1 MPDADAWN
9 ASYELGT
16 TPWDLGRAHPELET
30 RLALDPSLGLGVV
43 GSALVPGAGTGHD
56 AAALAQAGWHV
67 TAVDIA
73 PAVESALLRRLHAD
87 RGSVVIGDSLDLAVD
102 DPFDLV
108 FDHTFFC
115 ALDPVDR
122 ERFGAMVD
130 RATGRSGAL
139 ISIVF
144 PIGRSASEGGPPWG
158 VGVHDV
164 ASALG
169 DTFVLAE
176 EGGRM
181 RVPGRRWPHEWTR
194 WMRRLDG

>member
-9 ASYELGT
+9 ARYELGT

-30 RLALDPSLGLGVV
+30 RLALDPSLGLGFV
-43 GSALVPGAGTGHD
+43 GTALVPGAGTGHD

-67 TAVDIA
+67 TAIDIA

-87 RGSVVIGDSLDLAVD
+87 HSSVVIGDSLGLDVD

-115 ALDPVDR
+115 ALDPGDR
-122 ERFGAMVD
+122 GRFGAMVD
-130 RATGRSGAL
+130 RVLGRSGAL

-144 PIGRSASEGGPPWG
+144 PIGRPASEGGPP
-158 VGVHDV
+158 VQ
-164 ASALG
+164 
-169 DTFVLAE
+169 
-176 EGGRM
+176 
-181 RVPGRRWPHEWTR
+181 GRRPSWRRNSLILSAASR
-194 WMRRLDG
+194 WASRLG

>member
-9 ASYELGT
+9 VRYELGT
-16 TPWDLGRAHPELET
+16 IPWDLGRAHPELET
-30 RLALDPSLGLGVV
+30 RLALDPSLGLGTV
-43 GSALVPGAGTGHD
+43 GTALVPGAGTGHD

-67 TAVDIA
+67 TAIDIA
-73 PAVESALLRRLHAD
+73 PAVESALLRRLQAD
-87 RGSVVIGDSLDLAVD
+87 HSSVVIGDSLALDVD

-115 ALDPVDR
+115 AIDPSER

-130 RATGRSGAL
+130 RVLSRSGAL

-144 PIGRSASEGGPPWG
+144 PIGRPASEGGPPWG
-158 VGVHDV
+158 VGTDDL

-169 DTFVLAE
+169 DSFVLAE
-176 EGGRM
+176 AGARM
-181 RVPGRRWPHEWTR
+181 RIPGRRWPHEWTR
-194 WMRRLDG
+194 WARA